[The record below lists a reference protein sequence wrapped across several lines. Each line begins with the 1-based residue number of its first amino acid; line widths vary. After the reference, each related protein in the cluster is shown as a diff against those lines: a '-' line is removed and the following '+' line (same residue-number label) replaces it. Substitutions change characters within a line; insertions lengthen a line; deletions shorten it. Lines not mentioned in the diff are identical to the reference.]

1 MPDQVF
7 EQAYSMACRAARA
20 RLAAVVSMG
29 ALPRQ
34 DCEDWEQEAL
44 MAVWRALQRFDPS
57 RASLR
62 TFVEMVVAARFASLM
77 RTRRCRPALEPLDD
91 YQPVGLDGIP
101 ALEFRTDFQRVSA
114 SLAERDRGLAALLVD
129 HSPTEAS
136 RALRLSRST
145 IYEGI
150 GRIRVAFE
158 NAGFGPR
165 IRRVP

>member
-1 MPDQVF
+1 MREAIF
-7 EQAYSMACRAARA
+7 ESAHPLALRSAQSRSRTAVARG
-20 RLAAVVSMG
+20 AVPESE
-29 ALPRQ
+29 R
-34 DCEDWEQEAL
+34 EDLEQEAL
-44 MAVWRALQRFDPS
+44 VAVWRALPRYNPS

-62 TFVEMVVAARFASLM
+62 TFVERVVATRLASFM
-77 RTRRCRPALEPLDD
+77 RARRCRPVLEPLDD

-101 ALEFRTDFQRVSA
+101 ALEFRTDFQSVSA
-114 SLAERDRGLAALLVD
+114 SLAERDRRLAALLVD

-145 IYEGI
+145 VYEGI

-165 IRRVP
+165 IRRIL